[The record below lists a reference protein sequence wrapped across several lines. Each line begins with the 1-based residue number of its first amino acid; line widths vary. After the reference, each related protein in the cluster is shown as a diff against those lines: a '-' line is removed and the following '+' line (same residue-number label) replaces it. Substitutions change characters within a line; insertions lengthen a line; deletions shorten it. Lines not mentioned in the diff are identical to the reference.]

1 MSKKKVLMVLAPD
14 NFKDEEF
21 YYTKKILQDNKIE
34 VETASSVQE
43 AKSVSGKKQ
52 FVDLLLTEATTEYNG
67 IIFVGGSGSAVY
79 FEDSFA
85 LTLAKNFNEQKKV
98 VAAICIAP
106 SILANSGILTGKK
119 ATAFQSQESNLKE
132 KGANYTGKP
141 VEVDGKIV
149 TAIDADV
156 AEDFAKAILKVL

>member
-1 MSKKKVLMVLAPD
+1 MAKKRVLMVIAPD
-14 NFKDEEF
+14 NFRDEEF
-21 YYTKKILQDNKIE
+21 YNTKKVLQDNKVE

-52 FVDLLLTEATTEYNG
+52 FTDLLLTEATTDYQG
-67 IIFVGGSGSAVY
+67 IVFVGGPGSSVY
-79 FEDSFA
+79 FDDSFA
-85 LTLAKNFNEQKKV
+85 LALAKNFSEQGKV

-119 ATAFQSQESNLKE
+119 ATSFQSQESNLKE

-141 VEVDGKIV
+141 VEIDGKIV
-149 TAIDADV
+149 TATNADV

>member
-1 MSKKKVLMVLAPD
+1 MVIAPD
-14 NFKDEEF
+14 NFRDEEF
-21 YYTKKILQDNKIE
+21 YNVKKILQDNKVE

-52 FVDLLLTEATTEYNG
+52 FVDLLLTEATTDYQG
-67 IIFVGGSGSAVY
+67 IVFVGGVGSSVY

-85 LTLAKNFNEQKKV
+85 LALAKNFSEQDKV

-106 SILANSGILTGKK
+106 SILANSGILMDKK
-119 ATAFQSQESNLKE
+119 VTAFQSQEANLKQ
-132 KGANYTGKP
+132 KGAVYTGNS
-141 VEVDGKIV
+141 VEIDGKIV
-149 TAIDADV
+149 TAINADV